1 MESKP
6 LPQPLPRFISAD
18 QVLPTMKSI
27 IDQYKAVREGII
39 QDVNLQTATFGN
51 IIQPLI
57 NIDNATQGDIGI
69 IAMLRYASP
78 DQASRQASE
87 KACALTD
94 EDQAAFTARSDF
106 WRLIKAVKEGSDE
119 TTLHFEARKYL
130 NKLFLEFEQF
140 GHGTLQPDQIKQ
152 YLERRNRIDSMRR
165 EYNQRIREDSGGLWF
180 SLDDLAGIP
189 QHDIDRFERHSENHD
204 ILFVRF
210 SVADSLAI
218 YRNASKPATRKRM
231 YICDANNLSQNA
243 ELFKQIVLE
252 RDLNARL
259 LGYESHAAYRLKKRL
274 MKSPG
279 NVEEFLTDL
288 ETKLLARGKQ
298 DMKSLVELKK
308 QCEAKDSTGEGLD
321 GDTMFPWDYWYYA
334 RMAQQSLNVN
344 QERMAEYFPLQH
356 VIKVMLEMFSE
367 FLEIQFCLISPNQLQ
382 GSVWHQDVQAW
393 AVWDNGGTS
402 KGQFIGYLY
411 MDLLSR
417 DNKYKGN
424 QNVNLQ
430 CSYLKEDG
438 TRVYPATILMCS
450 FPRSKHSDCIL
461 LKHSQIVSLF
471 HELGHGVHDLVART
485 NYVAFHGHRSP
496 PDFAEALSVMLER
509 WCWMETELK
518 RLGLHYTRTDPQLKE
533 KWLREHPGEELPPA
547 QVPDDMIKRLKQGR
561 QVTRS
566 LWFLRQMVYARFDMA
581 VHHPKSHNELLD
593 MDFTKVYYDLMEKLW
608 LVRAPEPEDQGYT
621 HADLGH
627 LVSGYDAG
635 YYSYLRQVTFILPEL
650 FESTFLEDPRSVSA
664 WDRYRKRILEFG
676 GSRDELRLLQEYLGH
691 TPTAEA
697 LLRDILQ

>member
-1 MESKP
+1 MESKS
-6 LPQPLPRFISAD
+6 LPQTLPRLIPAD

-27 IDQYKAVREGII
+27 IKQYQAVREGII
-39 QDVNLQTATFGN
+39 QDVSPETATFGN
-51 IIQPLI
+51 VIQPLI
-57 NIDNATQGDIGI
+57 NIDNATQGVIGI

-78 DQASRQASE
+78 DQASREASE
-87 KACALTD
+87 EACTLIN
-94 EDQAAFTARSDF
+94 EDQAAFTASSDF
-106 WRLIKAVKEGSDE
+106 WHLIKAVKEGSDE
-119 TTLHFEARKYL
+119 KTLHFEAQKYL

-140 GHGTLQPDQIKQ
+140 GHGTLQPEQIEQ
-152 YLERRNRIDSMRR
+152 YMERRNRIDSMRR
-165 EYNQRIREDSGGLWF
+165 EYNRRIREDSGGLWF
-180 SLDDLAGIP
+180 SLDDLAGVP
-189 QHDIDRFERHSENHD
+189 QHDIDRFEKHSENHD
-204 ILFVRF
+204 MRFVRF
-210 SVADSLAI
+210 SVADSLAV
-218 YRNASKPATRKRM
+218 YRSASKPTTRKRM

-259 LGYESHAAYRLKKRL
+259 LGYESHAAYRIKKRL
-274 MKSPG
+274 MKTPG
-279 NVEEFLTDL
+279 KVEEFLTDL

-308 QCEAKDSTGEGLD
+308 QHEAENSIDESFD

-334 RMAQQSLNVN
+334 RMAQQLRHVN
-344 QERMAEYFPLQH
+344 QESMAKYFPLQH

-367 FLEIQFCLISPNQLQ
+367 FLETQFCPISPDQLQ

-393 AVWDNGGTS
+393 AVWDDGEAS

-411 MDLLSR
+411 VDLLSR

-430 CSYLKEDG
+430 CSYLKGDG

-450 FPRSKHSDCIL
+450 FPRSKPSDCTL
-461 LKHSQIVSLF
+461 LKHGQIVSLF
-471 HELGHGVHDLVART
+471 HELGHGIHDLVART
-485 NYVAFHGHRSP
+485 SYVAFHGHRSP
-496 PDFAEALSVMLER
+496 PDFAEALSVMLEN
-509 WCWMETELK
+509 WCWMEPELK

-533 KWLREHPGEELPPA
+533 KWLQEHPGEELPPA
-547 QVPDDMIKRLKQGR
+547 QIPDDMIKRLTQGR

-581 VHHPKSHNELLD
+581 VHHPKSHAELLE

-608 LVRAPEPEDQGYT
+608 LVRAPEPGDQGYP

-627 LVSGYDAG
+627 L
-635 YYSYLRQVTFILPEL
+635 ILSAHVFAAEL

-664 WDRYRKRILEFG
+664 WEKYRKGILEFG
-676 GSRDELRLLQEYLGH
+676 GSRDELGLLEEYLGH

>member
-1 MESKP
+1 MESKS
-6 LPQPLPRFISAD
+6 LPQTLPRLIPAD
-18 QVLPTMKSI
+18 QVLATMKSI
-27 IDQYKAVREGII
+27 IKQYQAVRESII
-39 QDVNLQTATFGN
+39 QDVSPETATFGN
-51 IIQPLI
+51 VIQPLV

-78 DQASRQASE
+78 DQASREASE
-87 KACALTD
+87 EACTLIN

-106 WRLIKAVKEGSDE
+106 WRLIKAVKEGSAE

-140 GHGTLQPDQIKQ
+140 GHGTLQPEQIEQ
-152 YLERRNRIDSMRR
+152 YMERRNRIDSMRR

-180 SLDDLAGIP
+180 SLDDLAGVP
-189 QHDIDRFERHSENHD
+189 QHDIDRFEKHSEHHD
-204 ILFVRF
+204 MRFVRF
-210 SVADSLAI
+210 SVADFLAI
-218 YRNASKPATRKRM
+218 YRSASKPATRKRM
-231 YICDANNLSQNA
+231 YICDANNLNQNA

-252 RDLNARL
+252 RNLNARL

-308 QCEAKDSTGEGLD
+308 QCEAKDSIGEDLD

-334 RMAQQSLNVN
+334 RMAQQSRNVN

-356 VIKVMLEMFSE
+356 VIKVMLEIFSE
-367 FLEIQFCLISPNQLQ
+367 FLEIQFCPISSDQLQ

-393 AVWDNGGTS
+393 AVWDDGEAS

-411 MDLLSR
+411 VDLLSR

-450 FPRSKHSDCIL
+450 FPRSKPSDCTL
-461 LKHSQIVSLF
+461 LKHGQIVSLF
-471 HELGHGVHDLVART
+471 HELGHGIHDLVART
-485 NYVAFHGHRSP
+485 TYVAFHGHRSP
-496 PDFAEALSVMLER
+496 PDFAEALSVMLEK
-509 WCWMETELK
+509 WCWMEPELK

-547 QVPDDMIKRLKQGR
+547 QIPVEMIRRLAQGR

-566 LWFLRQMVYARFDMA
+566 LWFLRQMVYAQFDMA
-581 VHHPKSHNELLD
+581 VHHPKSHAELLE

-608 LVRAPEPEDQGYT
+608 LVRAPEPGDQGYP

-635 YYSYLRQVTFILPEL
+635 AHVFAAEL

-664 WDRYRKRILEFG
+664 WEKYRKGILEFG
-676 GSRDELRLLQEYLGH
+676 GSRDELGLLEEYLGH